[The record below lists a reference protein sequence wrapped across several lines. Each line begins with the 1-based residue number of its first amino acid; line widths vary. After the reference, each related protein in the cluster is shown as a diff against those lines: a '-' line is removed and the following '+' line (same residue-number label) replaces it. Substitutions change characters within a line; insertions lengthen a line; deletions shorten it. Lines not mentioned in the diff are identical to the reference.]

1 MKRAR
6 SKSPFA
12 AVLVAGLAST
22 LTWSQCANAAPPA
35 PSPAIG
41 RHTVN
46 TLPMPAGVNVRSGT
60 YTPSGNVLVRYAKD
74 TVVEGRQVN
83 LATMDDDGR
92 NFRPFYSGLLPER
105 PKDNG
110 IRFMVLPD
118 NKRIFLG
125 DFVLECITSLETC
138 KNPQVLPVRYPA
150 EVDSGPH
157 LRHRWSEM
165 IVAPDNSSIAWT
177 SLFNN
182 GTAAV
187 FTGELRKQGA
197 EYVIARLSIVS
208 TLDPFPKDPNH
219 ADGVLP
225 QPIRGGEVK
234 QFVHGGTAISVAG
247 GIERNLADSVVQHLA
262 SGARDSITHTPGY
275 DETTIFSP
283 DERLGVVMTTRFS
296 PGTDMAILGL
306 VPLPYADSMNM
317 GLNWASYTY
326 GVVGVRRNRPGNIG
340 PALIQIEKSKTDR
353 SYQGINLNTD
363 PNWAFNSPMSWHP
376 SGTRA
381 MWPESPRGGGSS
393 RRLQV
398 LRLPDYKP
406 GRTVAAQATPMAP
419 DYAISDLSVIKD
431 YAGKPQNIDVKVYGQ
446 KSGHITYRRTP
457 TGIEKT
463 YVNFSN
469 DGRSTWN
476 GRETMQP
483 DPRGRST
490 YTADVTL
497 TGEKPGVMKLKLTL
511 GPLEGDLPAELI
523 FAPDASGTP
532 LSYGYSE
539 YDGKRLNVQD
549 LVP

>member
-1 MKRAR
+1 MKQRY
-6 SKSPFA
+6 FA
-12 AVLVAGLAST
+12 SRTASMA
-22 LTWSQCANAAPPA
+22 LLSAAAIAAQSAWATPPA
-35 PSPAIG
+35 PSPAII
-41 RHTVN
+41 RHTIA
-46 TLPMPAGVNVRSGT
+46 TLPMPVGVNVRSGT
-60 YTPSGNVLVRYAKD
+60 YTPSGKVLVRYAKD
-74 TVVEGRQVN
+74 TAVEGRQVN
-83 LATMDDDGR
+83 LATIDDDGR
-92 NFRPFYSGLLPER
+92 SFRPFYSGLLPER

-110 IRFMVLPD
+110 IRFMVFPD

-125 DFVLECITSLETC
+125 DFVLECTTSLETC
-138 KNPQVLPVRYPA
+138 KNPELLPVRYPS

-157 LRHRWSEM
+157 VTHRWSEI

-177 SLFNN
+177 SLFAN

-197 EYVIARLSIVS
+197 EYVIARSSIVS
-208 TLDPFPKDPNH
+208 TVDPFPKDPNH

-262 SGARDSITHTPGY
+262 TGARDSITYTPGY

-296 PGTDMAILGL
+296 RGTDMAILGL

-317 GLNWASYTY
+317 GLNWAAYTY

-340 PALIQIEKSKTDR
+340 PALIEIEKSKTDR
-353 SYQGINLNTD
+353 SYQGVNLNTD
-363 PNWAFNSPMSWHP
+363 QNWAFNSPMSWHP

-381 MWPESPRGGGSS
+381 MWPETPRGGGSS

-398 LRLPDYKP
+398 LCLSDYQP
-406 GRTVAAQATPMAP
+406 GPTVAGQATPMATN
-419 DYAISDLSVIKD
+419 YGINDLSVIKD

-446 KSGHITYRRTP
+446 KLGHIAYRRTP

-469 DGRSTWN
+469 DGHSIWN

-497 TGEKPGVMKLKLTL
+497 TGEKPGIMKLKMTL
-511 GPLEGDLPAELI
+511 GPLDGDLPAELI

-532 LSYGYSE
+532 LSHGYAEYG
-539 YDGKRLNVQD
+539 GKRLNIQD
-549 LVP
+549 LTP